1 MRARLASLSAS
12 PYAKS
17 RAGNGHA
24 YRSTLRHVVA
34 MRLQEHPLGLGFDAL
49 DETFLQAARH
59 ALASKRGAHGRL
71 ARLHAIG
78 ACVTMDSCELDS
90 YERNGMTITVANT
103 HPDNARITLV
113 GELQDGSFK
122 AKVMTETDVPYTP
135 YWDNLLE
142 QRIVY
147 IQPDDAQLDAILTAL
162 NERKLTLDELQNY
175 GSSDGGTS
183 EIAV

>member
-1 MRARLASLSAS
+1 MA
-12 PYAKS
+12 P
-17 RAGNGHA
+17 
-24 YRSTLRHVVA
+24 
-34 MRLQEHPLGLGFDAL
+34 
-49 DETFLQAARH
+49 
-59 ALASKRGAHGRL
+59 
-71 ARLHAIG
+71 
-78 ACVTMDSCELDS
+78 CELVF

-103 HPDNARITLV
+103 LPDSARITLV

-162 NERKLTLDELQNY
+162 NEGKLSLDELQNY

-183 EIAV
+183 EIPV